1 MTELYASEDAQQILQ
16 IAIAKET
23 ESGELSRSQ
32 LVEIAAELG
41 IASETLFSAEREWLS
56 LKGEAAEQF
65 VFNQQRKQKFQ
76 HHLVR
81 YGIVNGFLLL
91 LNLLTPIGWL
101 WSLTLFVFIVWSMI
115 LALHGWK
122 AYQLSGYRYQTE
134 FENWRR
140 RQRVKQSVNKFVNR
154 LLGA

>member
-16 IAIAKET
+16 IAITKET
-23 ESGELSRSQ
+23 EVGELSRHQ
-32 LVEIAAELG
+32 LAEIASELG
-41 IASETLFSAEREWLS
+41 IAAETLWSAEREWLS

-65 VFNQQRKQKFQ
+65 VFNQQRKQKFH

-81 YGIVNGFLLL
+81 YSIINGFLILL
-91 LNLLTPIGWL
+91 DLLTGSGLGWSFFIL
-101 WSLTLFVFIVWSMI
+101 LPWSTG
-115 LALHGWK
+115 LALHGWQT
-122 AYQLSGYRYQTE
+122 YQLSGYRYQTE
-134 FENWRR
+134 FENWQR

>member
-81 YGIVNGFLLL
+81 YSIINGFLVLL
-91 LNLLTPIGWL
+91 DLLTGGGL
-101 WSLTLFVFIVWSMI
+101 GWSLFLLFPWSTG
-115 LALHGWK
+115 LALHGWQ